1 MRPCLSIWKKVDP
14 SSQLTPKI
22 HKKDEHKRK
31 KMFEENIEEYFL
43 SSLGKE
49 GLLQQDPK
57 HSSHKIE
64 TIINLIL
71 PKLKYFNFIFYKKIH
86 K

>member
-1 MRPCLSIWKKVDP
+1 MNIK
-14 SSQLTPKI
+14 
-22 HKKDEHKRK
+22 EK

-71 PKLKYFNFIFYKKIH
+71 PKLKYFNFIF
-86 K
+86 